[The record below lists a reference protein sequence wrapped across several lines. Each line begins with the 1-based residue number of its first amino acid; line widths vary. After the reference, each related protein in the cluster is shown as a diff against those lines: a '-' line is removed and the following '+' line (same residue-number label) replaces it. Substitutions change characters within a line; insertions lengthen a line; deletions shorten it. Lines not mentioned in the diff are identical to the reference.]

1 MKVLARDWIGLEVE
15 VVESP
20 NKCEEGIKGLVVDES
35 MNTFRIETDR
45 GIKTVAKRG
54 RVFCVRI
61 DGERYRVNG
70 DLTAF
75 RPEERIMRGIMLA
88 KRIKR

>member
-15 VVESP
+15 VVKSP
-20 NKCEEGIKGLVVDES
+20 NECEEGIKGLVVDET
-35 MNTFRIETDR
+35 MNTFRIRTNR
-45 GIKTVAKRG
+45 GVKTVAKKD

-61 DGERYRVNG
+61 DDEKYKVNG

-75 RPEERIMRGIMLA
+75 RPEERIMRGIMIA